1 MQKDCYLACKRK
13 LMSPYVRIHFK
24 LDDQK
29 KWTSSAI
36 SKAVAQEIESGRAPK
51 GARLPPVR
59 LIQHQLGVAKQ
70 TVARAYEDLQQRGLV
85 INKPRLGYYAAESE
99 KANSSSRKTMSAPAF
114 QTIDATLPPYF
125 RSSQKNSSDDIFLG
139 GVFIDNDLLPRHQ
152 MQKCFRSVLQ
162 TPGSIGCNL
171 CLSNS

>member
-1 MQKDCYLACKRK
+1 
-13 LMSPYVRIHFK
+13 MSPYVRIHFK

-36 SKAVAQEIESGRAPK
+36 SKAVAHEIESGRAPK

-99 KANSSSRKTMSAPAF
+99 KANSSSRKTMSAPAI

-125 RSSQKNSSDDIFLG
+125 RSSQKNSSDDIILG

-162 TPGSIGCNL
+162 TPGSIGCNR